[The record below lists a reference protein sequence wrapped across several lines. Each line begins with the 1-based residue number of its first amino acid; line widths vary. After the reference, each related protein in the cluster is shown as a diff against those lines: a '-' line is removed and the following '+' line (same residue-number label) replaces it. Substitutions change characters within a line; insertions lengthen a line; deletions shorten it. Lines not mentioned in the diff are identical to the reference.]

1 MNVIRQIPF
10 LQDLPAQQQVII
22 VLIMTPI
29 LVWIVSA
36 VIRTIILRF
45 VLAPIRRYADTTE
58 TELDNRALDVIERPI
73 RVLLIGVAIVVIT
86 SLLDFKGDID
96 EVADNLAN
104 SLIIASIFFFLYNI
118 IDVIGVTTENLRN
131 FTGIRIEDRLLPFL
145 RVVFKVFVV
154 VMGALIIVQ
163 EFGYS
168 IAGLVASFGIVGL
181 AISLAAQDTA
191 ANIIGFTSIVSDN
204 PLHVGEFII
213 AGDVSG
219 TVEEVGVRTTRIRK
233 LDQSLV
239 TVPNATLT
247 GAAVTNWSRLTKRR
261 LDFYIGLTYNTTASQ
276 MRAVIGD
283 IRDMLKE
290 RDKVDP
296 ESVIVHFVEF
306 GDSALQIRI
315 IAYVL
320 LEDWGEFTAE
330 QENINLRIM
339 EIVEAHKLSM
349 AFPSTSLY
357 IETPVPDE
365 LPDVVAIR
373 EPLPSIQ
380 RAIDKQEEQE
390 NATQEGTAEAKFQDN
405 EAVSSE
411 DDGGDAR

>member
-1 MNVIRQIPF
+1 
-10 LQDLPAQQQVII
+10 
-22 VLIMTPI
+22 
-29 LVWIVSA
+29 
-36 VIRTIILRF
+36 
-45 VLAPIRRYADTTE
+45 
-58 TELDNRALDVIERPI
+58 
-73 RVLLIGVAIVVIT
+73 
-86 SLLDFKGDID
+86 
-96 EVADNLAN
+96 
-104 SLIIASIFFFLYNI
+104 NI
-118 IDVIGVTTENLRN
+118 IDVIGVTSENLRN
-131 FTGIRIEDRLLPFL
+131 FTGIRVEDRLLPFL

-204 PLHVGEFII
+204 PLHVGEYVI
-213 AGDVSG
+213 AGDVTG

-247 GAAVTNWSRLTKRR
+247 GGAVTNWSRLTKRR
-261 LDFYIGLTYNTTASQ
+261 LDFYVGLTYNTSASQ

-290 RDKVDP
+290 RENVDP

-306 GDSALQIRI
+306 GDSSLKIRI

-320 LEDWGEFTAE
+320 LQDWGEFTAE

-339 EIVEAHKLSM
+339 EIVEDHKLSM

-357 IETPVPDE
+357 IETPIPDV
-365 LPDVVAIR
+365 LPDVVEVPA
-373 EPLPSIQ
+373 PLPSIQ
-380 RAIDKQEEQE
+380 KAIDKQEEIE
-390 NATQEGTAEAKFQDN
+390 NATQEGTAEAKYQDN
-405 EAVSSE
+405 EAASS
-411 DDGGDAR
+411 DADGGDAR